1 MWLPEPEYLIA
12 FFSVSRGTLSSS
24 LFFPSRRRL
33 QSPRRAAAPATYTQP
48 PSLAGPNTLSSP
60 DEADER
66 DPRLPESDASG
77 LGL

>member
-1 MWLPEPEYLIA
+1 MWLPEPDR
-12 FFSVSRGTLSSS
+12 FFFCVQGSSALSSS